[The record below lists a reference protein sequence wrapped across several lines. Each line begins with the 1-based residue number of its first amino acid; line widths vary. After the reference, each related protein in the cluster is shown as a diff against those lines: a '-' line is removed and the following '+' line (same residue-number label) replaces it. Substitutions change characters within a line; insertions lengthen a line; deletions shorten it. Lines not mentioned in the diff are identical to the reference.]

1 LKMVVT
7 IHQPAYLPW
16 LGYFDRIARSDLFIF
31 LDNVQFER
39 NSFTNRNR
47 IKTADGSIWL
57 TVPVH
62 LQDHLNKTITEI
74 EIDEQHD
81 WRRKHLRAI
90 EQNYRRASCFSGNRE
105 KLTAAYAP
113 KESRLSELCF
123 AQLRFWL
130 AELNIATRIV
140 RASELPVQERKSD
153 LVLALCKYFGASA
166 YLSGPLGRDYL
177 QQQQFADAGIEVHYH
192 DYVHPR
198 YQQLYGDFVP
208 AMGVVDYWMNCP
220 DAALF
225 GATR

>member
-1 LKMVVT
+1 MVVT

-39 NSFTNRNR
+39 NSFTNRNL
-47 IKTADGSIWL
+47 IKTADGAIWL

-62 LQDHLNKTITEI
+62 LQDHLNKAITEI
-74 EIDEQHD
+74 EIDEHHD

-90 EQNYRRASCFSGNRE
+90 EQNYRRAPCFFGNYE
-105 KLTAAYAP
+105 KLAAAYAS

-123 AQLRFWL
+123 TQLKFWL
-130 AELNIATRIV
+130 AELKIATRLV

-153 LVLALCKYFGASA
+153 LVLALCKHFGAST
-166 YLSGPLGRDYL
+166 YLSGPIGREYL
-177 QQQQFADAGIEVHYH
+177 QEQQFAAAGIEVRYH
-192 DYVHPR
+192 DYEHPR
-198 YQQLYGDFVP
+198 YKQLYGDFVP
-208 AMGVVDYWMNCP
+208 AMGVVDYWMNCA

-225 GATR
+225 GGSR